1 MTTISPYV
9 ADSGASTFEFL
20 IDFLNNALCDLMINV
35 QKLQERFIVLPMISC
50 GIFGNLIESNDDTV
64 QYYFVFVALGSLGLR
79 SRKVGISKHWFY

>member
-1 MTTISPYV
+1 MTTISPASYV

-64 QYYFVFVALGSLGLR
+64 QYFVFVALGSLGL
-79 SRKVGISKHWFY
+79 